1 MINGHKRHSRLLF
14 AREFLKHPILLG
26 SVVPSSRFLV
36 DRLLRQVDWP
46 ATRVLVEYGPG
57 VGTFTAE
64 ILRRLRP
71 DATLVAIEASLE
83 FVRDLRHSY
92 SDQRLAVVHNSAAEV
107 RRILD
112 ALGLE
117 SADVIVSGI
126 PFSTIRSH
134 ERERI
139 LRQSKLALRP
149 GGRFLAYQFN
159 GKLRADLERVFG
171 PVERD
176 LEPLNVLPARI
187 FSAVNNHNSA

>member
-1 MINGHKRHSRLLF
+1 MINGHKHHSRLLF

-26 SVVPSSRFLV
+26 SMVPSSRFLV

-71 DATLVAIEASLE
+71 DATLVAIEASPE
-83 FVRDLRHSY
+83 FVRDLRRSY
-92 SDQRLAVVHNSAAEV
+92 SDRRLAIVYNSAAEV
-107 RRILD
+107 RGILD
-112 ALGLE
+112 ALELQ

-126 PFSTIRSH
+126 PFSTIRSQ

-149 GGRFLAYQFN
+149 GGRFLAYQFS

-187 FSAVNNHNSA
+187 FSAINNHNGA

>member
-1 MINGHKRHSRLLF
+1 MINHQKRHSRLLF

-57 VGTFTAE
+57 IGTFTAE

-71 DATLVAIEASLE
+71 DARLVAIEASRE
-83 FVRDLRHSY
+83 FVRDLRHNCP
-92 SDQRLAVVHNSAAEV
+92 DPRLAVVHNSVAEV
-107 RRILD
+107 RRVLD
-112 ALGLE
+112 ELQLE
-117 SADVIVSGI
+117 AADVIVSGI
-126 PFSTIRSH
+126 PFSTLRRH
-134 ERERI
+134 DRERI
-139 LRQSKLALRP
+139 LRASKLALRP
-149 GGRFLAYQFN
+149 GGRFLAYQFS

-187 FSAVNNHNSA
+187 FSAVNNHNAA

>member
-57 VGTFTAE
+57 VGAFTAE

-71 DATLVAIEASLE
+71 DATLVAIEASPE

-92 SDQRLAVVHNSAAEV
+92 CDRRLAVVHNSAAEV
-107 RRILD
+107 LRVLD
-112 ALGLE
+112 GLE
-117 SADVIVSGI
+117 LETADVIVSGI
-126 PFSTIRSH
+126 PFSTIRH
-134 ERERI
+134 EERERI
-139 LRQSKLALRP
+139 LRESKLALRP
-149 GGRFLAYQFN
+149 GGRFLAYQFS

-171 PVERD
+171 PVEHD

-187 FSAVNNHNSA
+187 FSAVNNHPAA